1 MHPNPFLLPSSS
13 AMRPLP
19 VLLVPLV
26 TFSLAIGAPHS
37 APAEAPDPIPLGK
50 LCAASTKAEK
60 SKDYAA
66 AISAMKSYQQ
76 RGGDPFIATL
86 RLGWLYFQAAQYA
99 DAAQAYH
106 QASVLQP
113 TSLNALL
120 GSLNAAQAML
130 DIRNTA
136 RAADAV
142 LHVDPNNYLALMA
155 LGGLHFAQKEY
166 DKATVDYFRVLV
178 HYPDD
183 PDALS
188 GAAWSALRAGDPATA
203 HPKFTLL
210 LEINPDYPQARE
222 GYGLSARSHR

>member
-1 MHPNPFLLPSSS
+1 
-13 AMRPLP
+13 MRRLP

-26 TFSLAIGAPHS
+26 AFAAGAPLS
-37 APAEAPDPIPLGK
+37 APPAPPDPLALGK
-50 LCAASTKAEK
+50 IFATSAKAEK
-60 SKDYAA
+60 NKDYAA

-86 RLGWLYFQAAQYA
+86 RLGWLLYQAGQFA

-106 QASVLQP
+106 QAAVLNP
-113 TSLNALL
+113 SSLNALL

-142 LHVDPNNYLALMA
+142 LRVEPNNYRALMA
-155 LGGLHFAQKEY
+155 LGGLHSAQKGY
-166 DKATVDYFRVLV
+166 DKASVDYSRVLV
-178 HYPDD
+178 NYPDD

-188 GAAWSALRAGDPATA
+188 GAAWSSLRAGDPATA
-203 HPKFTLL
+203 HSKFTIL
-210 LEINPDYPQARE
+210 LEINPNYPQARE
-222 GYGLSARSHR
+222 GYDLSARHDR